1 MYLFSFSYCNRF
13 QLFNQYNLNGIVTV
27 VISLLIKK
35 NQELKIKKMEYIDN
49 ISNLFRENFITT
61 LLILSKLGRTLIF
74 GLVELFF

>member
-49 ISNLFRENFITT
+49 ISNLK
-61 LLILSKLGRTLIF
+61 SVLIF
-74 GLVELFF
+74 SEYLIKNIKL